1 MNNNATSFIL
11 GIVAGYLAFT
21 ETGKK
26 IVNNVANTAISS
38 AMPVSSNVLNTLTS
52 AVNGFKT
59 PAPTTKEVS
68 K

>member
-11 GIVAGYLAFT
+11 GIVAGYLVFT

-26 IVNNVANTAISS
+26 IVSNVANTAVSS
-38 AMPVSSNVLNTLTS
+38 ATPISTNVVNALTS
-52 AVNGFKT
+52 AVNGVAT
-59 PAPTTKEVS
+59 PAPTKGETK

>member
-11 GIVAGYLAFT
+11 GIVAGYLVFT

-26 IVNNVANTAISS
+26 TVSNVANTAVSS
-38 AMPVSSNVLNTLTS
+38 AMPISTNVVSALTS
-52 AVNGFKT
+52 AVNGVAT
-59 PAPTTKEVS
+59 PAPTKEETK